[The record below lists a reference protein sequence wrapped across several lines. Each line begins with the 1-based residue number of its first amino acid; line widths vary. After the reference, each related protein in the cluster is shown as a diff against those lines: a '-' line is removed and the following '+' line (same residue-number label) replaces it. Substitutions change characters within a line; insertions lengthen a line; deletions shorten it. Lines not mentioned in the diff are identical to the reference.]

1 MTPRSENNTD
11 KAGGKAEY
19 IPVSL
24 ERFPEVDSLL
34 GRLGLGA
41 YDPDT
46 LTSLVGRNDN
56 WSGTTTTGAQ
66 VFVKK
71 LEDTTAAQNFRRIT
85 VFEELAARRRSPRLR
100 TPALLGADP
109 EHHLVAF
116 ELLPDVAT
124 GSELAADDAFDEGLC
139 RQAAQALAVIHQLPA
154 DRAAIDTS
162 PHPLP
167 PLGGLRGLSMD
178 YFVER
183 SFAEIETWQLLQ
195 NDAQVV
201 EALHDLRES
210 EQTAVLCPIHAD
222 VRLDQFLVT
231 GSTLYMTDFEE
242 FRLGDPAR
250 DIGGFIGEWLFKAI
264 HGIPKSISDGA
275 DFGHTATHDEILA
288 HGVAELARLR
298 PLMSAFWNSYLHAA
312 KPSGRHVPGLATR
325 SAAFAGWHM
334 IDRMIAHAVHS
345 VRLSPAHRAAA
356 GIGRTILL
364 APGDFTATLGLEG
377 KGAA

>member
-1 MTPRSENNTD
+1 MD
-11 KAGGKAEY
+11 A
-19 IPVSL
+19 
-24 ERFPEVDSLL
+24 LL
-34 GRLGLGA
+34 GRLGLGVYEA
-41 YDPDT
+41 DT
-46 LTSLVGRNDN
+46 VTSFVGRNDN

-71 LEDTTAAQNFRRIT
+71 LGDTTAAQNFQRIT
-85 VFEELAARRRSPRLR
+85 VFEELAAKRPSRRLR
-100 TPALLGADP
+100 TPALLGTDP

-116 ELLPDVAT
+116 ELLSDVTT
-124 GSELAADDAFDEGLC
+124 GTELAADDAFDEGLC
-139 RQAAQALAVIHQLPA
+139 RQAAQALAVIHRLPA
-154 DRAAIDTS
+154 DQAALDTS

-167 PLGGLRGLSMD
+167 PLGGLRGLSLD

-195 NDAQVV
+195 NDPQVID
-201 EALHDLRES
+201 ALHHLRDS
-210 EQTAVLCPIHAD
+210 EDSAVLCPIHAD
-222 VRLDQFLVT
+222 VRLDQFLVN

-250 DIGGFIGEWLFKAI
+250 DIGGFIGEWLFRAI

-288 HGVAELARLR
+288 HGVTELARLR
-298 PLMSAFWNSYLHAA
+298 PLMAAFWNSYLHAA
-312 KPSGRHVPGLATR
+312 KPSARHVPGLATR

-334 IDRMIAHAVHS
+334 IDRMIAHAVAA

-364 APGDFTATLGLEG
+364 SPSDFTATLGLEG
-377 KGAA
+377 RAAA